1 MGVSLFNPDS
11 SKIYKQ
17 TIAFAGLLQAT
28 TLVEQ
33 IACNG
38 NYDNDSFT
46 TSIASIF
53 KMDAISVE
61 DVYSGQVNFIP
72 NLALGMKQL
81 QQVLEQNR
89 PPQTDHFRYALGLLH
104 LESKLR
110 KNAALMEIL
119 SSRLQKTN
127 DNLNH
132 FEMTHERIITSLAH
146 IYEDT
151 LSTFRYRIHVN
162 GNRLYLENPR
172 NVNKIRA
179 LLLAGVRSAMLWRQ
193 VGGKRW
199 GMLFYRRSMLE
210 VTKSL
215 L

>member
-1 MGVSLFNPDS
+1 MFNPDS

-46 TSIASIF
+46 TVLPASLKWMLFRWKMSILDRSTLF
-53 KMDAISVE
+53 
-61 DVYSGQVNFIP
+61 P

-81 QQVLEQNR
+81 QQCPTKQTTANR
-89 PPQTDHFRYALGLLH
+89 SLSLCPRPAPPPR
-104 LESKLR
+104 SKLR

-132 FEMTHERIITSLAH
+132 FR
-146 IYEDT
+146 DD
-151 LSTFRYRIHVN
+151 
-162 GNRLYLENPR
+162 P
-172 NVNKIRA
+172 
-179 LLLAGVRSAMLWRQ
+179 
-193 VGGKRW
+193 
-199 GMLFYRRSMLE
+199 
-210 VTKSL
+210 
-215 L
+215 